1 VVALGVAP
9 RSRLAMDDESGKNKA
24 LGVVGLA
31 LAAGQR
37 VAMSVRA
44 LHTKSAPWSLAFHPR
59 AISAPLGVGDALHR
73 LRRNA
78 NDFGYNYTLIL
89 GAVASVAVLAKP
101 FSLVVLFALAT
112 LWGYVLSVR
121 AADVVCRGATFNLRA
136 QAAILFCFS
145 FLVLY
150 LFTDVASTL
159 ACWLGGGALLCAA
172 HAVFRTPE
180 PRAEGDEEA
189 GFVGALMEGGRSV
202 AGAIGRVGDIV
213 PAEWRAGVGKM
224 MS

>member
-1 VVALGVAP
+1 MVALGVAP

-24 LGVVGLA
+24 LGVAGLA

-101 FSLVVLFALAT
+101 FSLASSSSPSRRSGGTSLA
-112 LWGYVLSVR
+112 SAR
-121 AADVVCRGATFNLRA
+121 
-136 QAAILFCFS
+136 
-145 FLVLY
+145 
-150 LFTDVASTL
+150 
-159 ACWLGGGALLCAA
+159 
-172 HAVFRTPE
+172 RTSC
-180 PRAEGDEEA
+180 
-189 GFVGALMEGGRSV
+189 VGARRST
-202 AGAIGRVGDIV
+202 
-213 PAEWRAGVGKM
+213 
-224 MS
+224 